1 LECNYHSKMDG
12 HYFHID
18 QAKRTKLS
26 ADLTSANNLFSELDS
41 SIQRETL
48 RKANGQQISI
58 IH

>member
-1 LECNYHSKMDG
+1 MDG